1 MSDREFVRGS
11 PDHARYGQDDEIS
24 LYDLWDVLARRLP
37 VLLVVAALTIAGGF
51 TYALLQPVQYEY
63 RTGIELARVYQGPGS
78 GGFELVV
85 SRAASQARLEDVIIP
100 ELRREYF
107 GGGERGPRI
116 QIRERGG
123 DDGLLLQSTG
133 VPEDADRIAEFHE
146 AVVSELGKEHQ
157 GRLERAITATTNR
170 FASRA
175 EVLREQLDFLEQQLE
190 QLSEQLNAAEGVT
203 SLVVAQ
209 QMGDIRREMSNVRVA
224 HTDARSAV
232 ETIRDTSHSTEASF
246 LASQADSPAGTGRP
260 LIVALSVVLGGM
272 LGLFAAFFAEFVGN
286 ARRYRRNETE
296 GS

>member
-1 MSDREFVRGS
+1 M
-11 PDHARYGQDDEIS
+11 
-24 LYDLWDVLARRLP
+24 
-37 VLLVVAALTIAGGF
+37 
-51 TYALLQPVQYEY
+51 
-63 RTGIELARVYQGPGS
+63 YQGPGS
-78 GGFELVV
+78 GGFELVD

-116 QIRERGG
+116 QVRERGG
-123 DDGLLLQSTG
+123 DDNLLLQSTG
-133 VPEDADRIAEFHE
+133 VPEDADRIAEFHQ
-146 AVVSELGKEHQ
+146 AIVSELGEEHE
-157 GRLERAITATTNR
+157 GRLEKAITATTNR

-190 QLSEQLNAAEGVT
+190 QLSEQLNADEGVT

-232 ETIRDTSHSTEASF
+232 ETIREASQGTEASF
-246 LASQADSPAGTGRP
+246 LASQSDTPVGVGRL

-272 LGLFAAFFAEFVGN
+272 LGLFCAFFVEFVSN
-286 ARRYRRNETE
+286 VRRYGRKEA
-296 GS
+296 